1 MANRSPSR
9 RRQRRVRVTVAV
21 GILAVATAVAVPALL
36 VQLAIWLSVAVV
48 VTLAG
53 GISATRI
60 VYTEML
66 QDRRDNAVQRARLV
80 DANRT
85 SSVALS
91 RENMVFAEAMGR
103 KVKGRDKSINELE
116 GTILLA
122 EKRASIAEHR
132 ARHETAN
139 AKESNLALAELQQRV
154 QDAKAELVD
163 ELAVW
168 EGAEFD
174 TVIDLMTWEER
185 VMTKAELATLR
196 DDKKQA

>member
-36 VQLAIWLSVAVV
+36 VQSVIWLSVAVV
-48 VTLAG
+48 VTLVG

-66 QDRRDNAVQRARLV
+66 QDRRENAMERARLA
-80 DANRT
+80 DANRV

-91 RENMVFAEAMGR
+91 RDNTAFATAMSR
-103 KVKGRDKSINELE
+103 KVAGRDKAINELE
-116 GTILLA
+116 GTIRLA
-122 EKRASIAEHR
+122 EKRASIAELR
-132 ARHETAN
+132 ARHEAAN
-139 AKESNLALAELQQRV
+139 AKEADFALAELQQRV

-174 TVIDLMTWEER
+174 TVIDLMKWEER
-185 VMTKAELATLR
+185 IMTKAELASLR
-196 DDKKQA
+196 EEKKQA

>member
-9 RRQRRVRVTVAV
+9 RRQRRVRVTVAA

-36 VQLAIWLSVAVV
+36 VQSVIWLSVAVV
-48 VTLAG
+48 VTLVG

-66 QDRRDNAVQRARLV
+66 QDRHENAAQRARLA

-85 SSVALS
+85 ASVALS
-91 RENMVFAEAMGR
+91 RDNTVFAETMSR
-103 KVKGRDKSINELE
+103 MVKGRDKSINELE

-132 ARHETAN
+132 ARHEAAS
-139 AKESNLALAELQQRV
+139 AKEANFALAELQQRV

-196 DDKKQA
+196 EEKKRA